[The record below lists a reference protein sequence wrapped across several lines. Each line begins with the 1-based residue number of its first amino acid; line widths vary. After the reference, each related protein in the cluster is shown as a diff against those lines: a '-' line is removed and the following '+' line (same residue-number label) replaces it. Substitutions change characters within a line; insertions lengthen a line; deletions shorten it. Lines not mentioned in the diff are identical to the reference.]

1 MPVAQYSETPVSQH
15 MDHATTHGAGS
26 TVTSSTPEL
35 APAGIDK
42 AAVVNNPTE
51 AAATAANTSTSATD
65 AAAAFQNPNSLD
77 DLLGLEP
84 AKDVLPKAEIDLTTL
99 IDRPGQLQELGLDYG
114 YGMTTMFEKTIEMI
128 YLNSG
133 WGWAG
138 AIVASS
144 VVVRAVTFFFQ
155 VKSSDKMAAMA
166 ALKPVTEP
174 IQKKIEEA
182 IAKGDKQQEQVL
194 RMQQAHI
201 LRPYMG
207 GIFSMGGFML
217 VQGWIGFCAFRCLR
231 AMSTLP
237 VPGMA
242 NDGFLWFTDLT
253 ARDPYFMLPATT
265 TAIFYAIFKSGGETG
280 ISTDV
285 GAQAMR
291 GKVMTGLA
299 FFLGLVTAFQPAG
312 LQIYFLA
319 SGIMGAATGWMLRQN
334 GFRRFVRIRPLP
346 NPKSNEMY
354 SKVIKGQ
361 AKLSDIKS
369 ADGKVRYQAPR
380 VPTNR
385 RKVTT
390 LSGINVKAT
399 TTIPAHL
406 KADEPVVNP
415 ENPDR
420 DHDFE
425 KGPTGSLMEKMDYYR
440 RNYRI
445 SYVQKRMKAGM
456 EGFLKR
462 QGYDTKQTAAQRR
475 QRKRAEQQEIERR
488 RRFENRS

>member
-1 MPVAQYSETPVSQH
+1 MGQ
-15 MDHATTHGAGS
+15 ATTHSAEAA
-26 TVTSSTPEL
+26 VTSSTPEL

-42 AAVVNNPTE
+42 AAVVNDP
-51 AAATAANTSTSATD
+51 AAAAANTSTSATD
-65 AAAAFQNPNSLD
+65 AATTFQDPKTID

-84 AKDVLPKAEIDLTTL
+84 AKDILPKAEIDLTSL
-99 IDRPGQLQELGLDYG
+99 INHPGQLQELGLDYG

-133 WGWAG
+133 LGWAG
-138 AIVASS
+138 SIVIAS
-144 VVVRAVTFFFQ
+144 VVVRSVTFFFQ

-166 ALKPVTEP
+166 ALKPVTAPLQE
-174 IQKKIEEA
+174 KIEEA
-182 IAKGDKQQEQVL
+182 IARGDKQQEQVL
-194 RMQQAHI
+194 KMQQAHI

-207 GIFSMGGFML
+207 GIFSMGGFMIM
-217 VQGWIGFCAFRCLR
+217 QGWIGFCAFRCLR

-242 NDGFLWFTDLT
+242 NDGLLWFTDLT
-253 ARDPYFMLPATT
+253 VRDPYFLLPATT
-265 TAIFYAIFKSGGETG
+265 TGIFYAIFKSGGETG

-291 GKVMTGLA
+291 GKMMTFFA
-299 FFLGLVTAFQPAG
+299 FFMGLVTAFQPAG

-319 SGIMGAATGWMLRQN
+319 SGILGAATGWMLRQN
-334 GFRRFVRIRPLP
+334 GFRRMINIRPLP
-346 NPKSNEMY
+346 DPRSDAMY
-354 SKVIKGQ
+354 SKVIKGEL
-361 AKLSDIKS
+361 KLNDIKGQ
-369 ADGKVRYQAPR
+369 DGKVRYQAPR
-380 VPTNR
+380 APTNR

-390 LSGINVKAT
+390 LSGIKIKET

-406 KADEPVVNP
+406 RADAPIINT

-420 DHDFE
+420 DADFD
-425 KGPTGSLMEKMDYYR
+425 KGPSGSLMEKLDYYR

-445 SYVQKRMKAGM
+445 SYVQKRMRSGM

-462 QGYDTKQTAAQRR
+462 QGYDTKTTSAQRR
-475 QRKRAEQQEIERR
+475 QKKRAEQQEIERR